1 MVSVGE
7 LKRALAAG
15 VDPKKII
22 FEGVGKSYEDILFAI
37 KKNIRL
43 INIESVE
50 EIQMINE
57 IGKSIN
63 KIINTGIRLNPNI
76 DGNML
81 DKISTGKNTD
91 KFGITVKDLNDIVL
105 RIKDLKNIK
114 IVGISCHVG
123 SQIKNLNVFKKIFQF
138 MKKTAKEL
146 INKKIPI
153 KYVDLGGGIGIK
165 YQSSD
170 SIIKLESLRKL
181 VASEFKNVPY
191 KISFEPGRYLVANSG
206 ILITKF

>member
-1 MVSVGE
+1 
-7 LKRALAAG
+7 
-15 VDPKKII
+15 
-22 FEGVGKSYEDILFAI
+22 
-37 KKNIRL
+37 
-43 INIESVE
+43 
-50 EIQMINE
+50 MINE

-123 SQIKNLNVFKKIFQF
+123 SQIRNLNAFKKIFQF

-146 INKKIPI
+146 INKKIDI
-153 KYVDLGGGIGIK
+153 AVHALKDLPSIETESLITNCFLERNDPREILISK
-165 YQSSD
+165 NNLYFQKLKKD
-170 SIIKLESLRKL
+170 SIVGTSSFRREFQLKRIRSDLKYKLIRGNAVSYTHLTL
-181 VASEFKNVPY
+181 PTTPY
-191 KISFEPGRYLVANSG
+191 V
-206 ILITKF
+206 